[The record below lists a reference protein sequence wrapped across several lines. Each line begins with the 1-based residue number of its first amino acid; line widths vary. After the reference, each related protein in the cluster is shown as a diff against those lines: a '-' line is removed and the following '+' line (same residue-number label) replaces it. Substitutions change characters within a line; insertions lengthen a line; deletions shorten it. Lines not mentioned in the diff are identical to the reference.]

1 MLSRGHFHCARA
13 MPSSCHFV
21 ILCQGIESAPCGS
34 RRREPS
40 LGAPAVNYV
49 GYKKERSRGKSLGV
63 REAGLGW
70 AAPEEPDLKPVSPPS
85 GPGEGRGPQSCTW
98 TMQGSAKS
106 MWLLCL
112 ETSLSDNCGDS
123 LALAHVE
130 NEGPLQGACCPL
142 YLSLKILSCP
152 LSSLENSGI
161 YYIEERQGG
170 GWGLTCLSKAGP
182 TLFCACL
189 GDCAPAGALTTC
201 QRDVE
206 CGFASFHLYAFLWAS
221 ATWAQLSK
229 P

>member
-130 NEGPLQGACCPL
+130 NEGPLQGARCPL

-161 YYIEERQGG
+161 YTQ
-170 GWGLTCLSKAGP
+170 TFSSLSSSVCCISVIQCYSYDLVVSFRSLP
-182 TLFCACL
+182 ITLLNTFL
-189 GDCAPAGALTTC
+189 LKIAP
-201 QRDVE
+201 
-206 CGFASFHLYAFLWAS
+206 
-221 ATWAQLSK
+221 LSL
-229 P
+229 